1 MKRFGIIT
9 LVIGQRR
16 TGKSTKVKE
25 LIGQFNTNKYIY
37 DVRNEYYKEGFNM
50 GIDEFIEFVRDVK
63 NSVIVFEEATIFFRG
78 RSNKDM
84 MDILTG
90 ASHNRNAIFLVF
102 HSFRAIP
109 IDILELVDYIV
120 FGKTKDRKT
129 LIYDK
134 YKDDP
139 VMLNMFDLSENLEK
153 YQFIVKRYE

>member
-1 MKRFGIIT
+1 MRFGIIT

-16 TGKSTKVKE
+16 VGKTTKIKE
-25 LIGQFNTNKYIY
+25 LISKFNTDKYIY
-37 DVRNEYYKEGFNM
+37 DVRNEYYSGGFLM
-50 GIDEFIEFVRDVK
+50 TIDDFIDMVKDVT

-78 RSNKDM
+78 RANKNM
-84 MDILTG
+84 IDILTG

-109 IDILELVDYIV
+109 VDILELVDYIV
-120 FGKTKDRKT
+120 YSKTKDRQT

-139 VMLNMFDLSENLEK
+139 FMLNIFDDSLKLNK
-153 YQFIVKRYE
+153 YEFKTKRYG